1 MELVDRYLHAVK
13 FWLPRK
19 QKDDIIAELSEDLRS
34 QIEEKGTELGHKLTD
49 AEVEPILKR
58 CGSPMVVAGRYL
70 PQQSLI
76 GPALF
81 PIYSVII
88 RSLFLYFLLPW
99 MLVWMGVTIFSP
111 DFRADHP
118 GAALFASL
126 KPWWLACT
134 YSLFFNTLA
143 FALLDRSQ
151 ARLHL
156 VNDWNPRS
164 LPAVRD
170 RNRIPRGGTI
180 FEITV
185 VVATLA
191 AWIQLDAFRRVF
203 HIFQATITLSSSW
216 PYFFWALVVVSV
228 AGIVVSCMNLSN
240 PRWTR
245 FTASLRL
252 GTDCYSFGLI
262 YLLCRTNLLE
272 SLSAGG
278 VSPADAAHFVKS
290 FNHWMAS
297 SAIWVLVV
305 GAIVVFFDVRRILRV
320 GPAVIS
326 AEEKAGGA
334 GLPGLH

>member
-13 FWLPRK
+13 FWLPRN

-34 QIEEKGTELGHKLTD
+34 QIEDTEAELGHKLTD

-58 CGSPMVVAGRYL
+58 CGSPMAVAGRYL

-76 GPALF
+76 GPTLF
-81 PIYSVII
+81 PIYRVII
-88 RSLFLYFLLPW
+88 RSLILYFLLPW
-99 MLVWMGVTIFSP
+99 LLLWLGITIFSP

-126 KPWWLACT
+126 EPWWLACT
-134 YSLFFNTLA
+134 YSLFLNTLI

-170 RNRIPRGGTI
+170 HNVISRGGTI
-180 FEITV
+180 FELTV

-191 AWIQLDAFRRVF
+191 TWIQLDAFRRVF
-203 HIFQATITLSSSW
+203 HIFGTTITLSSRW
-216 PYFFWALVVVSV
+216 PYFFWALMVVSV
-228 AGIVVSCMNLSN
+228 AGIVVSCMHLSN

-245 FTASLRL
+245 LSASLRL
-252 GTDCYSFGLI
+252 GIDCYSFGLI
-262 YLLCRTNLLE
+262 YLLCRANLLQA
-272 SLSAGG
+272 LSASG
-278 VSPADAAHFVKS
+278 VASADAGAFVAS
-290 FNHWMAS
+290 FNNWMAS
-297 SAIWVLVV
+297 VAFWVLAV
-305 GAIVVFFDVRRILRV
+305 GAAVLFFDVRRIIRV
-320 GPAVIS
+320 GP
-326 AEEKAGGA
+326 KA
-334 GLPGLH
+334 

>member
-34 QIEEKGTELGHKLTD
+34 QIEDMQAELGHKLTD
-49 AEVEPILKR
+49 AEVEPILRR

-76 GPALF
+76 GPTLF
-81 PIYSVII
+81 PIYRVII
-88 RSLFLYFLLPW
+88 RSLILYFLLPW
-99 MLVWMGVTIFSP
+99 MLVWMGIAIFSP

-118 GAALFASL
+118 GAALFLSL
-126 KPWWLACT
+126 DPWWLACT
-134 YSLFFNTLA
+134 YSLFFNTLI

-164 LPAVRD
+164 LPQLRD
-170 RNRIPRGGTI
+170 RNAIPRCSTV
-180 FEITV
+180 FELTV
-185 VVATLA
+185 TVATLA
-191 AWIQLDAFRRVF
+191 TWIQLNAFHRVF
-203 HIFQATITLSSSW
+203 HIFGTTIALSSRW
-216 PYFFWALVVVSV
+216 PFFFWALIVVSL
-228 AGIVVSCMNLSN
+228 AGILVSCMNLSN

-245 FTASLRL
+245 LTASLRL
-252 GTDCYSFGLI
+252 GVDFYSFGLL
-262 YLLCRTNLLE
+262 YWLCRAGMLE
-272 SLSAGG
+272 SFSANGI
-278 VSPADAAHFVKS
+278 SFADAANFVKS

-305 GAIVVFFDVRRILRV
+305 GVIVLFFDVRRILRV
-320 GPAVIS
+320 GS
-326 AEEKAGGA
+326 
-334 GLPGLH
+334 PG

>member
-34 QIEEKGTELGHKLTD
+34 QIEDMQTELGHKLTD
-49 AEVEPILKR
+49 AEIEPILKR
-58 CGSPMVVAGRYL
+58 CGSPMSVAGRYL

-81 PIYSVII
+81 PIYSIII

-99 MLVWMGVTIFSP
+99 MLVWIGIAIFSP

-118 GAALFASL
+118 GIALFASL

-151 ARLHL
+151 ARQHL

-170 RNRIPRGGTI
+170 HNRISRGGTI
-180 FEITV
+180 FELTV

-191 AWIQLDAFRRVF
+191 TWIQLDAFRRVF
-203 HIFQATITLSSSW
+203 HIFGTTITLSSFW
-216 PYFFWALVVVSV
+216 PFFFWALVAVTV
-228 AGIVVSCMNLSN
+228 AGIAVSCVNLSH

-245 FTASLRL
+245 LTASLRL
-252 GTDCYSFGLI
+252 GIDCYSFGLF
-262 YLLCRTNLLE
+262 YLLCRSNLLQ
-272 SLSAGG
+272 SFSANGI
-278 VSPADAAHFVKS
+278 SFADAADFVRS

-297 SAIWVLVV
+297 SAVWVL
-305 GAIVVFFDVRRILRV
+305 AIGVIVLFFDVRRILRV
-320 GPAVIS
+320 GH
-326 AEEKAGGA
+326 
-334 GLPGLH
+334 PG

>member
-1 MELVDRYLHAVK
+1 MELIDRYLHAVK
-13 FWLPRK
+13 FWLPRN

-34 QIEEKGTELGHKLTD
+34 QVDDKEAELGHKLTD
-49 AEVEPILKR
+49 AEVEAILKR
-58 CGSPMVVAGRYL
+58 CGSPIAVAGRYL

-76 GPALF
+76 GPTLF

-88 RSLFLYFLLPW
+88 RSLILYFLLPW
-99 MLVWMGVTIFSP
+99 MLVWMGIAIFSP

-134 YSLFFNTLA
+134 YSLFFNTLI

-170 RNRIPRGGTI
+170 RNSISRGGTI
-180 FEITV
+180 FELTV

-203 HIFQATITLSSSW
+203 HIFGTTITLSPSW
-216 PYFFWALVVVSV
+216 PYFFWALVGVTV
-228 AGIVVSCMNLSN
+228 AGIAVSCMNLSN

-245 FTASLRL
+245 LSASLRL
-252 GTDCYSFGLI
+252 GLDCYSFTLI
-262 YLLCRTNLLE
+262 YLLCRTNLLQ
-272 SLSAGG
+272 SLSASR
-278 VSPADAAHFVKS
+278 VSSVDAANFVGS
-290 FNHWMAS
+290 FNHWMAG
-297 SAIWVLVV
+297 SAFWVLVV
-305 GAIVVFFDVRRILRV
+305 GAVVVFFDVRRILRV
-320 GPAVIS
+320 QAPRGD
-326 AEEKAGGA
+326 
-334 GLPGLH
+334 

>member
-34 QIEEKGTELGHKLTD
+34 QIEDQEGALGRKLTD

-58 CGSPMVVAGRYL
+58 CGSPMAVAGRYL

-88 RSLFLYFLLPW
+88 RSLVLYFLLPW
-99 MLVWMGVTIFSP
+99 LLLWLGIAIFSP

-126 KPWWLACT
+126 EPWWLACT
-134 YSLFFNTLA
+134 YSLFLNTLI

-164 LPAVRD
+164 LPQVRD
-170 RNRIPRGGTI
+170 HNVISRGSTI
-180 FEITV
+180 FELTV

-191 AWIQLDAFRRVF
+191 TWIQLDAFRRVF
-203 HIFQATITLSSSW
+203 HIFGTTITLSPLW

-228 AGIVVSCMNLSN
+228 AGIGVSCMNLSN
-240 PRWTR
+240 PHWTR
-245 FTASLRL
+245 LTASLRL
-252 GTDCYSFGLI
+252 GTDCYSFGLV
-262 YLLCRTNLLE
+262 YLLGRVNLLQ
-272 SLSAGG
+272 SFSASG
-278 VSPADAAHFVKS
+278 VSSADAADLVRS
-290 FNHWMAS
+290 FNHWMAN

-305 GAIVVFFDVRRILRV
+305 GVIVLFFDVRRILRV
-320 GPAVIS
+320 DPVT
-326 AEEKAGGA
+326 
-334 GLPGLH
+334 

>member
-13 FWLPRK
+13 FWLPRN

-34 QIEEKGTELGHKLTD
+34 QIEDKESELGHKLTD
-49 AEVEPILKR
+49 AEIEPILKR
-58 CGSPMVVAGRYL
+58 CGSPMAVAGRYL

-88 RSLFLYFLLPW
+88 RSLFLYFLVPW
-99 MLVWMGVTIFSP
+99 MLVWMGIAIFSP

-151 ARLHL
+151 MRSHV

-170 RNRIPRGGTI
+170 RNVISRGGTI
-180 FEITV
+180 FELTV

-191 AWIQLDAFRRVF
+191 TWIQLDAFRRTF
-203 HIFQATITLSSSW
+203 HIFGTTLTLSSRW
-216 PYFFWALVVVSV
+216 PFFFWALVVVSL
-228 AGIVVSCMNLSN
+228 AGIALTCLNLSN

-252 GTDCYSFGLI
+252 GIDFYSFALF
-262 YLLCRTNLLE
+262 YWLFRSDMLQ
-272 SLSAGG
+272 SLSASD
-278 VSPADAAHFVKS
+278 VSFADASNFVRS
-290 FNHWMAS
+290 FDHWMAS
-297 SAIWVLVV
+297 SAIWVLII

-320 GPAVIS
+320 GPTA
-326 AEEKAGGA
+326 
-334 GLPGLH
+334 